1 MNIKEIVSKYRE
13 SIQQSRNTFI
23 SDFRQF
29 LEENKLDGKVVRIE
43 DGKIGWLD
51 VDYNLRVQ
59 FYPMKKNGERSLNC
73 SGWFFNDDIIYKFKP
88 FDGGDA
94 E

>member
-1 MNIKEIVSKYRE
+1 MNIEEIISKYKE

-23 SDFRQF
+23 SEFRQF
-29 LEENKLDGKVVRIE
+29 LKENRLDGKVVRIK

-51 VDYNLRVQ
+51 LDYDLVIN
-59 FYPMKKNGERSLNC
+59 FYPMKKNGERSQNC
-73 SGWFFNDDIIYKFKP
+73 SGWFFTENILNEFKP

>member
-1 MNIKEIVSKYRE
+1 MTIEEIISKYKE
-13 SIQQSRNTFI
+13 SIQQTRNTFI
-23 SDFRQF
+23 LEFRQF
-29 LEENKLDGKVVRIE
+29 LKENKLDGKVVRIE

-51 VDYNLRVQ
+51 LNYDLEIN

-73 SGWFFNDDIIYKFKP
+73 SGWFFNKDILNKFKP
-88 FDGGDA
+88 FDGGDV

>member
-1 MNIKEIVSKYRE
+1 MNIEEIYDKYKK
-13 SIQQSRNTFI
+13 SIQQSKDTLI

-51 VDYNLRVQ
+51 IDNDLGIH

-73 SGWFFNDDIIYKFKP
+73 SEWFFNENILTEFKP
-88 FDGGDA
+88 FDGGDT